1 MPEANIPEMDDL
13 AEVQSMFPDD
23 ILAELERKAKVA
35 ERKAHR
41 KGLQE
46 GREAGREIGLEEG
59 REEGR
64 HEAEVAV
71 LLRLLE
77 RRFGDVSPEIRQRI
91 ASADPVRIGQWL
103 DQVIDAPDLAT
114 VFRVQ

>member
-1 MPEANIPEMDDL
+1 
-13 AEVQSMFPDD
+13 MFPDN
-23 ILAELERKAKVA
+23 ILAELERKARAA

-46 GREAGREIGLEEG
+46 GRE
-59 REEGR
+59 EGR
-64 HEAEVAV
+64 HEAEITV

-91 ASADPVRIGQWL
+91 ASADPVRIGQWI

-114 VFRVQ
+114 IFRVQ